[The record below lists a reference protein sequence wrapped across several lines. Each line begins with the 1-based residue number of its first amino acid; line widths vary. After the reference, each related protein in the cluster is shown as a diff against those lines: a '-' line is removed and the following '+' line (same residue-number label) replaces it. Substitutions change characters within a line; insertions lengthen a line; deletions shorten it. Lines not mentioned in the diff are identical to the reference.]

1 MQSIAPDTVIDERYR
16 VLRRIG
22 SGGMAD
28 VYCAEDLQ
36 LGRHVALKLLYR
48 RLAEDA
54 EFVERFRREAS
65 SAAGLQHPNVVQVY
79 DRGEWDGTYYIA
91 MELLEGRSLK
101 QVVREEGPLDPARAA
116 DYVIGVLKALRFAHK
131 RGIVHRDIKP
141 HNVIVDSTGHVKV
154 TDFGIARAGASDM
167 TETGSIM
174 GTAQYLS
181 PEQAQGH
188 PVDARSD
195 LYSAGVLLYEL
206 LTGRV
211 PFEAES
217 AVTIA
222 LKHVSEAPMA
232 PSHLN
237 LAVSGPLEDVVIRA
251 LAKDPAM
258 RFQDSDEFIAALGR
272 VRDIARR
279 PEDATRVAPA
289 TGVYPALTSEDP
301 YAVLEE
307 ADRRN
312 GRWWLWL
319 LALLLLAAGAAG
331 AYLLLVPE
339 KKAVPDVVG
348 LRGDT
353 AAQKLQNA
361 GFEVD
366 IQSVESATA
375 PRNDVIAQNPSAG
388 EDAKVGSI
396 VTIRVSAGPGEA
408 PIPDVA
414 GDPRRTAEKRL
425 RDAGFRVTVR
435 EQFSDEVGKN
445 RVIETSP
452 PARTLYERDRAVQ
465 IVVSRGPEQIEVP
478 DVVGLQRLAAETA
491 IEERQLRAVEREEES
506 DTAAPGEVLR
516 QDPAAGTQVD
526 KGSAVTLVIAIEPA
540 EVAVPDVVDLPLDR
554 AIAALEDAGFRV
566 RRERQ
571 QVDTPDQDEIVLSQ
585 TPLPGQPAPRGS
597 RVVIAVGEFSPDLNP
612 DPTPTPEV
620 TVTP

>member
-1 MQSIAPDTVIDERYR
+1 
-16 VLRRIG
+16 
-22 SGGMAD
+22 
-28 VYCAEDLQ
+28 
-36 LGRHVALKLLYR
+36 
-48 RLAEDA
+48 
-54 EFVERFRREAS
+54 
-65 SAAGLQHPNVVQVY
+65 
-79 DRGEWDGTYYIA
+79 
-91 MELLEGRSLK
+91 
-101 QVVREEGPLDPARAA
+101 
-116 DYVIGVLKALRFAHK
+116 
-131 RGIVHRDIKP
+131 
-141 HNVIVDSTGHVKV
+141 
-154 TDFGIARAGASDM
+154 
-167 TETGSIM
+167 
-174 GTAQYLS
+174 
-181 PEQAQGH
+181 
-188 PVDARSD
+188 
-195 LYSAGVLLYEL
+195 
-206 LTGRV
+206 
-211 PFEAES
+211 
-217 AVTIA
+217 
-222 LKHVSEAPMA
+222 
-232 PSHLN
+232 
-237 LAVSGPLEDVVIRA
+237 
-251 LAKDPAM
+251 
-258 RFQDSDEFIAALGR
+258 
-272 VRDIARR
+272 
-279 PEDATRVAPA
+279 
-289 TGVYPALTSEDP
+289 
-301 YAVLEE
+301 
-307 ADRRN
+307 
-312 GRWWLWL
+312 
-319 LALLLLAAGAAG
+319 
-331 AYLLLVPE
+331 
-339 KKAVPDVVG
+339 
-348 LRGDT
+348 
-353 AAQKLQNA
+353 
-361 GFEVD
+361 
-366 IQSVESATA
+366 
-375 PRNDVIAQNPSAG
+375 
-388 EDAKVGSI
+388 